1 MQWKTVEYVLKKLR
15 KKLWINILL
24 KNLINGIFIT
34 SILGLFM
41 VLLSHIKSIVYVKE
55 KIFYIS
61 IILLMFMIIKSILQ
75 KPSIEKVAKVGDKLG
90 FKERLITYVEL
101 KEDNDLDGVFQIFK
115 EDLEDELQNIDL
127 IKKYKINLCYKK
139 ILYTLMIVI
148 ISCGSYFIPSL
159 SREKALEMEDVNRN
173 IKKEIVEIDKAKK
186 DIIKDSKDEN
196 EKKEI
201 SQVFEKLK
209 KALKNTYDYD
219 KAMSQILKAEEKLN
233 NINSMKSGKNLKA
246 MASIFKGTSLENS
259 ELTTALQ
266 SENIDEKLF
275 NNNIKISQSDKEKML
290 KSLNKNKDLLND
302 NNIKESL
309 QNELMKKDTTT
320 KDLVKSLKKEDKNF
334 QLNSK
339 LENTK
344 DKLLSK
350 NEQKG
355 FENKEGNRKSE
366 DFSLGVKE
374 NNYKYGENSNI
385 KNTENTIGGNGNS
398 KREDNNSIGSSKV
411 SDNKE
416 IREKANK
423 GTIGKH
429 DEATASKKS
438 SIVSNVNSKI
448 NDSGKIFDKN
458 VEDIIGEKG
467 SIQSMENRWLDY
479 KKEGMEYIF
488 KYSIPLDKEDI
499 VIQYFKALRK

>member
-1 MQWKTVEYVLKKLR
+1 
-15 KKLWINILL
+15 
-24 KNLINGIFIT
+24 
-34 SILGLFM
+34 
-41 VLLSHIKSIVYVKE
+41 
-55 KIFYIS
+55 
-61 IILLMFMIIKSILQ
+61 
-75 KPSIEKVAKVGDKLG
+75 
-90 FKERLITYVEL
+90 
-101 KEDNDLDGVFQIFK
+101 
-115 EDLEDELQNIDL
+115 
-127 IKKYKINLCYKK
+127 
-139 ILYTLMIVI
+139 
-148 ISCGSYFIPSL
+148 
-159 SREKALEMEDVNRN
+159 
-173 IKKEIVEIDKAKK
+173 
-186 DIIKDSKDEN
+186 
-196 EKKEI
+196 
-201 SQVFEKLK
+201 
-209 KALKNTYDYD
+209 
-219 KAMSQILKAEEKLN
+219 
-233 NINSMKSGKNLKA
+233 
-246 MASIFKGTSLENS
+246 
-259 ELTTALQ
+259 
-266 SENIDEKLF
+266 
-275 NNNIKISQSDKEKML
+275 ML